1 MSKATSLQ
9 MEEMEKLRRK
19 CIKRPFWIWNEDDH
33 KIADKV
39 WGDECCFN
47 HIIGL
52 PKKEG
57 KPLPLFNYEQIVFD
71 ALRYY
76 RRVWIKKATGLG
88 ITELMLRIM
97 AWLAL
102 VQQQKTRYTNASFAI
117 VTGPRLELAIDL
129 ITRFKNLFQKSG
141 VIFDDKNTVANV
153 GKIKVEA
160 FPSHHLDAMR
170 GLPNVKFILLDEA
183 DFFPPGEQQDA
194 RDVSERY
201 IGKSDPYLIMVST
214 PNQPGGLF
222 QRIELEQDSQSIYHK
237 IVLGYQVGL
246 NKIYTPQD
254 IDRARKSPS
263 FEREYNLK
271 YLGSIGNVFGVEDI
285 DAAIRESYEIIQYTD
300 DFSNPPRLQAVAGI
314 DPGWGVSAF
323 GIVVTHFVDGRVR
336 VVYADQFQRS
346 GHDEMVQVVW
356 DLIQK
361 FNITKVLVDASAP
374 SFIRAL
380 KLQWS
385 ERPDYENVG
394 KELREYMRVEPV
406 AFGVEHKALLY
417 HVKFM
422 LENHYL
428 QVHPSMEKLITSLRS
443 AWTKEGTLDKELTSY
458 HDILD
463 ALRLS
468 LRPYKE
474 HSQV

>member
-1 MSKATSLQ
+1 
-9 MEEMEKLRRK
+9 MEALENLRKR
-19 CIKRPFWIWNEDDH
+19 CIDRPFWIWNEDEH
-33 KIADKV
+33 HIADKV
-39 WGDECCFN
+39 WGDRCCFN

-57 KPLPLFNYEQIVFD
+57 KPCPIFDYEREVFED
-71 ALRYY
+71 LKFY
-76 RRVWIKKATGLG
+76 RRIWIKKATGLG

-102 VQQQKTRYTNASFAI
+102 TKQESRRYNNANFTI
-117 VTGPRLELAIDL
+117 VTGPRIELAIDL
-129 ITRFKNLFQKSG
+129 ITRFKLLFQESG
-141 VIFDDKNTVANV
+141 VIFDDKNTVANI
-153 GKIKVEA
+153 GKIKIEA

-201 IGKSDPYLIMVST
+201 IGKSDPFLVMVST
-214 PNQPGGLF
+214 PNLPGGLF
-222 QRIELEQDSQSIYHK
+222 QRIESEPAKQSIYHK

-246 NKIYTPQD
+246 TKIYTPQD

-271 YLGSIGNVFGVEDI
+271 YLGSIGNVFGTDDI
-285 DAAIRESYEIIQYTD
+285 DAAIKEPYPIIEYLN
-300 DFSNPPRLQAVAGI
+300 DFSNPPMLQAVAGI

-323 GIVVTHFVDGRVR
+323 GIVVTHFIDGKVR
-336 VVYADQFQRS
+336 VAYADQFVRS

-361 FNITKVLVDASAP
+361 YNITKVLVDASAP

-385 ERPDYENVG
+385 ERPDYENVD
-394 KELREYMRVEPV
+394 KDMREYMRVEPV
-406 AFGVEHKALLY
+406 AFGVEHKPLLY

-428 QVHPSMEKLITSLRS
+428 QVHPTMDKLITALRS
-443 AWTKEGTLDKELTSY
+443 AYAREGTLDKELTAF

-463 ALRLS
+463 ALRLA

-474 HSQV
+474 HSTV